1 MKHRGLAFLMPQSN
15 ALKNNPG
22 WPSFSKSPAHR
33 LNQLSKPIS
42 IFGKWPKNR
51 LPGQWHFIT
60 FRTGFAGG
68 QMSEMAT

>member
-1 MKHRGLAFLMPQSN
+1 MPQAN

-33 LNQLSKPIS
+33 LNQFSKPIS

-51 LPGQWHFIT
+51 LLVT
-60 FRTGFAGG
+60 
-68 QMSEMAT
+68 